1 MKSIS
6 HAKSAKA
13 SMQERFSKF
22 SFLKFHIPHFAFPNQ
37 ISPWRPL
44 PEPSPTP
51 HAKSAKASMQERFSK
66 FSFLKFHIPHFAFPN
81 QITPFRPWRP
91 LRESSAFS
99 LTEVVI
105 AMGVAA
111 VAFTSI
117 IALFPL
123 GLNMSKESYEA
134 TQAALI
140 AQTIFCDLRD
150 QLTGSTPLKGRLVQI
165 KEVNSPL
172 DLTSY
177 QNVNTTLTRDTPQ
190 ILYVAYAEKQDR
202 ADKIGSGPIIR
213 PSNSVS
219 QTEYQNGLQGA
230 LFIAKISVSA
240 TFRMDSASSGNP
252 QRVDIA
258 IETPGSLPTQKRTQF
273 LFSGGV
279 AQ

>member
-37 ISPWRPL
+37 IS
-44 PEPSPTP
+44 
-51 HAKSAKASMQERFSK
+51 
-66 FSFLKFHIPHFAFPN
+66 
-81 QITPFRPWRP
+81 PWRP

-140 AQTIFCDLRD
+140 AQTILADVND
-150 QLTGSTPLKGRLVQI
+150 QQTGSSNLRTNDVFNSRQIQITNNSDPKRISNNYILVPINTPSQIQTVYIAYKPFTGTSDTDTNNPSIMRPAGGQLNGTIPNWYTSGSNGCFALV
-165 KEVNSPL
+165 K
-172 DLTSY
+172 
-177 QNVNTTLTRDTPQ
+177 
-190 ILYVAYAEKQDR
+190 
-202 ADKIGSGPIIR
+202 
-213 PSNSVS
+213 
-219 QTEYQNGLQGA
+219 
-230 LFIAKISVSA
+230 A
-240 TFRMDSASSGNP
+240 TFSPTLRYNTPTNFTAV
-252 QRVDIA
+252 RLDIS
-258 IETPGSLPTQKRTQF
+258 IETPGSANISNRTCF
-273 LFSGGV
+273 PFT
-279 AQ
+279 AAFRP

>member
-1 MKSIS
+1 MNFFT
-6 HAKSAKA
+6 HATS
-13 SMQERFSKF
+13 R
-22 SFLKFHIPHFAFPNQ
+22 
-37 ISPWRPL
+37 RL
-44 PEPSPTP
+44 P
-51 HAKSAKASMQERFSK
+51 A
-66 FSFLKFHIPHFAFPN
+66 
-81 QITPFRPWRP
+81 
-91 LRESSAFS
+91 AFS

-150 QLTGSTPLKGRLVQI
+150 QLTGSTPLTGRLVQI
-165 KEVNSPL
+165 KELNSPL

-177 QNVNTTLTRDTPQ
+177 QNIDTSLTRDAPQ
-190 ILYVAYAEKQDR
+190 ILYVAYTEKQDR
-202 ADKIGSGPIIR
+202 ADKIDSGPIIR
-213 PSNSVS
+213 PSTSIPQN
-219 QTEYQNGLQGA
+219 EYQDGKSGA

-240 TFRMDSASSGNP
+240 TFRMDSDGSGNP

-279 AQ
+279 GQ